1 MEWLFIFYNTL
12 NDADLIR
19 CVKEAMNKAD
29 CVDMTEAVE
38 NDSGYRAFSCRYFTV
53 SWFKDE
59 KIMQDFADELNEAY
73 DTFIDSELYIQLMVN
88 DVRNRLNFDD
98 VVANTK
104 KFVLLLADIIE
115 NDHILMSNGGEV
127 YSTRINNKTVYYGGF
142 LR

>member
-59 KIMQDFADELNEAY
+59 KTQCLIWDNGEYIFDFIFSIDY
-73 DTFIDSELYIQLMVN
+73 DTALQIAESIKQE
-88 DVRNRLNFDD
+88 
-98 VVANTK
+98 
-104 KFVLLLADIIE
+104 E
-115 NDHILMSNGGEV
+115 
-127 YSTRINNKTVYYGGF
+127 
-142 LR
+142 